1 MKKKSLAL
9 LMAVVMLFGVTVGG
23 TLAWLYTSTSTVTN
37 TFTVGDI
44 KIVLDEKDTDDS
56 KTNVTVEGRDTANKY
71 DIVPGTTYEKDPTV
85 TVKANSEPCYL
96 FVKFEEV
103 GNPSTYYTYTS
114 NLTDTT
120 VWTPLD
126 GVAGV
131 YYKTVDTSTADQS
144 FLLLASQGTGFV
156 GGIKVKDTV
165 KLADMT
171 SAGAAQLKWTAYAV
185 QKENFATAK
194 AAWDATFGATNP

>member
-9 LMAVVMLFGVTVGG
+9 LMAVVMLFGVAVGG

-44 KIVLDEKDTDDS
+44 KIVLDEKDTDGS

-185 QKENFATAK
+185 QRDNLTVTE
-194 AAWDATFGATNP
+194 AWNVALTGNK

>member
-1 MKKKSLAL
+1 MKKKSIAL

-114 NLTDTT
+114 NLTDTS
-120 VWTPLD
+120 VWTPL
-126 GVAGV
+126 GSVAGV

-185 QKENFATAK
+185 QKDNLTVTE
-194 AAWDATFGATNP
+194 AWKVALTGNK